1 MPIYE
6 FTCHTCGTNFEKRV
20 SFTQTQAPPCDT
32 CESPN
37 VQRRLS
43 APAIH
48 FKGKGWYVTD
58 SKKSNSA
65 NGSSSVSKSESSSE
79 SSTAAAEPVAA

>member
-32 CESPN
+32 CESPH
-37 VQRRLS
+37 VERRLS

-79 SSTAAAEPVAA
+79 SRTVAAEPVAA

>member
-6 FTCHTCGTNFEKRV
+6 FTCHRCGTNFEKRV
-20 SFTQTQAPPCDT
+20 SFTQTQAPPCDN
-32 CESPN
+32 CESAD
-37 VQRRLS
+37 VQRRMS

-48 FKGKGWYVTD
+48 FKGSGWYITD

-65 NGSSSVSKSESSSE
+65 NGSSASKAE
-79 SSTAAAEPVAA
+79 SSTAEPVAA